1 MSSAISDHERTLFRA
16 LFDMS
21 DESRDG
27 FLDKRE
33 AVKLLSTYGRMP
45 PSTEEIENILSKF
58 DTNRDGKL
66 GFDEFV
72 RFCKAHDIKLE

>member
-1 MSSAISDHERTLFRA
+1 MNPDTERTLFRA

-27 FLDKRE
+27 YLDKHE
-33 AVKLLSTYGRMP
+33 AAKLLSTYGRVP
-45 PSTEEIENILSKF
+45 PSAEEIDNALSKF

-72 RFCKAHDIKLE
+72 SFAKAHNIKLQ

>member
-16 LFDMS
+16 LFDMT

-27 FLDKRE
+27 FLDKHE
-33 AVKLLSTYGRMP
+33 AAKLLSTYGRMP
-45 PSTEEIENILSKF
+45 PSLEELDNILSTF

-66 GFDEFV
+66 GFDEF
-72 RFCKAHDIKLE
+72 AHDIKLE